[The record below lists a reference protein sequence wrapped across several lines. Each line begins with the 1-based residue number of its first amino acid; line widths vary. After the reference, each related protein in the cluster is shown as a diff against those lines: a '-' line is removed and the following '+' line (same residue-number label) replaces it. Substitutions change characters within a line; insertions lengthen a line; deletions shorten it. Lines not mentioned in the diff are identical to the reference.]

1 MTARK
6 TSLKK
11 WIHAASNFIALI
23 SSRFIRQMLTIF
35 LGVEYQSSG
44 KEKESCCLVFPSSTK
59 REIRYFH
66 DVVLQRR
73 QENVQKTVIHVQ
85 SCSSK
90 PIAFLPF
97 PLPSSLLKFPIYVRL
112 GRFHSSFL
120 LIHFRYGPNTC
131 SLSTKVL
138 HRKAYPICDAPLSG
152 SARRSFTPLQK
163 SRQNHRSY
171 AWTEALS
178 GVIFVPV

>member
-1 MTARK
+1 
-6 TSLKK
+6 
-11 WIHAASNFIALI
+11 
-23 SSRFIRQMLTIF
+23 MLTIF
-35 LGVEYQSSG
+35 FGVEYQSSG

-59 REIRYFH
+59 REIRHFH

-90 PIAFLPF
+90 PIAFLLF
-97 PLPSSLLKFPIYVRL
+97 PLPSSLLKFPIY
-112 GRFHSSFL
+112 GRRTSTFQSSFL
-120 LIHFRYGPNTC
+120 LIRFPYGPNTR
-131 SLSTKVL
+131 SLSTKVY

-171 AWTEALS
+171 A
-178 GVIFVPV
+178 